1 MDTAPV
7 TALVTALHR
16 NGPETVLCTAHGGS
30 TTAVALA
37 ATPDLD
43 GARRRLR
50 SARRIDRVDV
60 VVAGPKVRAVMRG
73 SRHRLPF
80 TGPVPVAVALGL
92 ATLGVRTTVV
102 QGAH

>member
-1 MDTAPV
+1 MDTGPV
-7 TALVTALHR
+7 TAVVTAVHR
-16 NGPETVLCTAHGGS
+16 NGPQTVLRAAHGGS
-30 TTAVALA
+30 TTALAVAA
-37 ATPDLD
+37 APDLD

-60 VVAGPKVRAVMRG
+60 VVAGSKVRAVMRG

-80 TGPVPVAVALGL
+80 AGPVPVAVALGL

-102 QGAH
+102 QGAR